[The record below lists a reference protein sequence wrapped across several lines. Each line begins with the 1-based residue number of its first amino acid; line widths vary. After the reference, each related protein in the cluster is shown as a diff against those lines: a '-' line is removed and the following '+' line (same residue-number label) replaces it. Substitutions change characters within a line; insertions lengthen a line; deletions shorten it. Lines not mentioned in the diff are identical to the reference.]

1 MSQLLRRLRFG
12 YGGIMKVEIDDK
24 TIQRLKELLPGRLS
38 ASMGSED
45 VAFLADFMAGLGIDA
60 VNAVLEKNPGLTF
73 GALLTR
79 YITH

>member
-1 MSQLLRRLRFG
+1 
-12 YGGIMKVEIDDK
+12 MKVEIDDK

-45 VAFLADFMAGLGIDA
+45 VAFLADFMTGLGIDT

-79 YITH
+79 YRTH